1 MDATPLPRA
10 LEASLRAAL
19 ADTPVVC
26 LLGPRQCGKTTLA
39 RALAPRYGYV
49 SFDDA
54 DALAQAQ
61 SDPNGFLAA
70 LPDRV
75 ILDEIQRVP
84 ELLRGLKLS
93 VDRDRRPG
101 RFLLTGSAN
110 LLLLPKLG
118 DSLAG
123 RMAILELQPLT
134 TAEQARKPGG
144 FLAAWLGG
152 KLKPA
157 FAASPQP
164 PDPLT
169 LAARVVAGGFPEP
182 LTRSPARARNW
193 HRDYLRALLERDVQ
207 DVARIKDPRDLSRLL
222 SLLALRTGELLNI
235 STLSNELD
243 LRRDTVENHLAACE
257 RLYLI
262 RRLQPWHRHE
272 SKRLIKTPKV
282 HFLDSGLAATLA
294 ELTAEDW
301 HDRRDRFGHL
311 LETFVLQQLS
321 SQAGWTDPELRFWHY
336 RDKDQVEIDLVITR
350 GRRTWGV
357 EIKATATPSLA
368 DIAGLRRL
376 AAQCGH
382 DFAGGLLLHAGAHTL
397 TLDDPR
403 FLAVPIAKLWG
414 M

>member
-84 ELLRGLKLS
+84 ELLRALKLS

-134 TAEQARKPGG
+134 AAEQARKPGG

-164 PDPLT
+164 AAACAGGVGDSVT
-169 LAARVVAGGFPEP
+169 LAVRPERMLLELMHDEGLPGTVLDSAYRGDTQVARVRLANGALVRVARFGADAALIPERGAAVRLSIP
-182 LTRSPARARNW
+182 PDAARA
-193 HRDYLRALLERDVQ
+193 LPA
-207 DVARIKDPRDLSRLL
+207 
-222 SLLALRTGELLNI
+222 
-235 STLSNELD
+235 
-243 LRRDTVENHLAACE
+243 
-257 RLYLI
+257 
-262 RRLQPWHRHE
+262 
-272 SKRLIKTPKV
+272 
-282 HFLDSGLAATLA
+282 
-294 ELTAEDW
+294 
-301 HDRRDRFGHL
+301 
-311 LETFVLQQLS
+311 
-321 SQAGWTDPELRFWHY
+321 
-336 RDKDQVEIDLVITR
+336 
-350 GRRTWGV
+350 
-357 EIKATATPSLA
+357 
-368 DIAGLRRL
+368 
-376 AAQCGH
+376 
-382 DFAGGLLLHAGAHTL
+382 
-397 TLDDPR
+397 
-403 FLAVPIAKLWG
+403 
-414 M
+414 